1 VAWISVYFAYE
12 CIRAKAWKISSL
24 NWRELSGICE
34 WDLRLLVWEH
44 RTPVNAKPEQAMAPY
59 YTSVRAEDISA
70 TPCMSCV
77 GWSRCCSVAYSRWRG
92 SPSEIAYEE
101 GWGLDDC
108 SKGENKNN
116 EINKLGYWRNFR
128 KSRKELIVKWESMDR
143 NEKYCYCNCA
153 DYLP

>member
-1 VAWISVYFAYE
+1 MNVSMQGIKCELTRIKRDMRMRFA
-12 CIRAKAWKISSL
+12 SSCL
-24 NWRELSGICE
+24 
-34 WDLRLLVWEH
+34 

-77 GWSRCCSVAYSRWRG
+77 GWSSCCSATYSRWRG

-116 EINKLGYWRNFR
+116 EINKLGY
-128 KSRKELIVKWESMDR
+128 
-143 NEKYCYCNCA
+143 
-153 DYLP
+153 